1 MNYLVSIICPI
12 YNEERF
18 IVKCVESILQQNYP
32 HDSLEIYFVDVVR
45 QSHLTTEYYPQLV
58 VNNIGN
64 VSTRFLGNKRK
75 CQMSKV
81 SLSAIRH
88 LFFTRSRYSI

>member
-1 MNYLVSIICPI
+1 MYG
-12 YNEERF
+12 E
-18 IVKCVESILQQNYP
+18 
-32 HDSLEIYFVDVVR
+32 EIYFAELVR

-88 LFFTRSRYSI
+88 LFFTRSSSSV

>member
-1 MNYLVSIICPI
+1 MKHFFSIICPI

-32 HDSLEIYFVDVVR
+32 HDSLEIYFAELVR
-45 QSHLTTEYYPQLV
+45 KSHLKSEYYPQLV

-64 VSTRFLGNKRK
+64 VSTQFLGNKRK

-81 SLSAIRH
+81 SLSAIRQ
-88 LFFTRSRYSI
+88 LYFADKKCL